1 MKANYMEKLKMEFK
15 RLKSQLV
22 NEGEERSTSEVMWNE
37 TILEAMDNLFE
48 EVNEETEKQIRL
60 NLTD

>member
-1 MKANYMEKLKMEFK
+1 MENLKMEFK

-22 NEGEERSTSEVMWNE
+22 NEGEERSMSEVMWNE

-60 NLTD
+60 NLI

>member
-1 MKANYMEKLKMEFK
+1 MEKLKMEFK

-22 NEGEERSTSEVMWNE
+22 NEGEERSMSEVIWNE
-37 TILEAMDNLFE
+37 TILEAIDNMFE

-60 NLTD
+60 NLI

>member
-1 MKANYMEKLKMEFK
+1 MEKLKMEFK

>member
-1 MKANYMEKLKMEFK
+1 MEFK

-22 NEGEERSTSEVMWNE
+22 NEGEERSMSEVMWNE

-60 NLTD
+60 NLI